1 MSADSVVVICHFASD
16 SLVNIFQKL
25 IEKYNLPW
33 KCITSFVDPKKESTQ
48 THDIQNLFS
57 KNIIPLILCESR
69 NALKQFG
76 VKCPYEFIIEK
87 RDLLH
92 TKNCKDFQTIIQRIN
107 CLGTVSLEDIQDWF
121 AGTFRRYLYLDE
133 SVHGTSGHID
143 LNKFRGKNLNDFF
156 NEHLDEKNTIIS
168 RFGATPQNQG
178 TDDMLR
184 LRSLLEP
191 LFDNYVFDDKKVQ
204 YFDNRIA
211 DHFEDWVNSAYD
223 NVESEGFPH
232 KKIPFIKGKRIRY
245 ITSTGYLNALYIDDK
260 AESACM
266 DIKNELLPFGF
277 ESIENAKK
285 RISELDDLLKS
296 EESDEEKI
304 SFKDEKDSLNEIVE
318 KYNKNNNSLIK
329 FDDNFFNVQ
338 PLEIKSSDKNL
349 PSIIKN
355 RLQKAIKFGLS
366 FDFVLLDLN
375 LDDSVGRD
383 PSGYHLIKVIKQI
396 LPNIP
401 IVIYSNY
408 DDMGHIARAIQCGAT
423 WYLKKGNEEK
433 MPRHILQLLKKANWQ
448 EEWRSMQDYF
458 PIIFEFNEKD
468 PAFEDKF
475 RMHSDWQYL
484 TAKNL
489 EYYPGKFI
497 KVSKMGGGLTSAIT
511 FKAQKGMVLDG
522 KPLQSPVIIKV
533 DAASNTRMEF
543 ERYFRMI
550 RPYIANEVGRVENPS
565 IILNRDCSAIVY
577 TFTGHNDN
585 DHKLVSLKAL
595 LDQDI
600 QFKAS
605 CDYSKF
611 EKVYDDLFNNILPKI
626 HKVSPNREFGGG
638 KNNHSDIFSH
648 SSSLD
653 AKDSPEAAFPNT
665 AFDEV
670 CEKEFWKSYTVRF
683 PASKKYV
690 LKDNA
695 VFEKQPI
702 IIIRDWDN
710 PADCGDLCHFTYHDT
725 ILNKGQYDIEAI
737 DDDGN
742 LIILSGHLVDHIVR
756 FRKRIYP
763 GMTLWLK
770 KDSFKKEGERD
781 SIFKDFLDN
790 VKTSAAD
797 DNVNFDEESLD
808 KKSTLYLS
816 TLDNVVELCKDL
828 NKAIVGDAYDNK
840 SVLLKSKL
848 NLFNC
853 PVGIC
858 HGDLNYSNIMIENQK
873 GKITDTWLIDFA
885 RTRRDLI
892 SHDFNV
898 LFSSTIA
905 LLFKRE
911 LFVGDYEEK
920 LDLILERFIKD
931 VMFALND
938 DPPDYIESDLRFS
951 MIYRILR
958 RIRQAAIKSG
968 ISLHSYTLTTALEAL
983 LAAKIRL
990 IHESNIKAFE
1000 AFVDIAK
1007 CYYDWL
1013 KNELQ
1018 LDLVENLNT
1027 KKSNTKKSKTKK

>member
-1 MSADSVVVICHFASD
+1 MSADSVVVFCHFASD
-16 SLVNIFQKL
+16 SLVNVFQKL
-25 IEKYNLPW
+25 IEKYDLSW
-33 KCITSFVDPKKESTQ
+33 KCITSFVNTEKDSTQ
-48 THDIQNLFS
+48 TSDIKNIFS
-57 KNIIPLILCESR
+57 KKIIPLILCESR
-69 NALKQFG
+69 DVLKQFG

-92 TKNCKDFQTIIQRIN
+92 TRNCRGFQTVIQRIN

-121 AGTFRRYLYLDE
+121 AGTFRRYLFLDE

-143 LNKFRGKNLNDFF
+143 LNMFRRKNLNDYFKG
-156 NEHLDEKNTIIS
+156 NSDKKNTLIF
-168 RFGATPQNQG
+168 RFGAITQNQS

-184 LRSLLEP
+184 LRSLLES
-191 LFDNYVFDDKKVQ
+191 LFDNYIFDDKKVQ
-204 YFDNRIA
+204 YFDNSIA

-223 NVESEGFPH
+223 NRESEDFPH
-232 KKIPFIKGKRIRY
+232 KKIPFTRGKRIRY
-245 ITSTGYLNALYIDDK
+245 ITPTGYLNALYIDDK
-260 AESACM
+260 AKLACM
-266 DIKNELLPFGF
+266 DITNELHTCGV
-277 ESIENAKK
+277 ESIDKAKN
-285 RISELDDLLKS
+285 RIFELDDLLKS
-296 EESDEEKI
+296 AENDEEKI
-304 SFKDEKDSLNEIVE
+304 KLKGEKDRLNEIVD
-318 KYNKNNNSLIK
+318 KCTKNNISLIK
-329 FDDNFFNVQ
+329 FDKNFLNIQ
-338 PLEIKSSDKNL
+338 PLEIQSSDKNL
-349 PSIIKN
+349 PSIITK
-355 RLQKAIKFGLS
+355 RLQRAINFGLA

-375 LDDSVGRD
+375 LNDAVGRD
-383 PSGYHLIKVIKQI
+383 PSGYHLIKVVKQV
-396 LPNIP
+396 LPHIP
-401 IVIYSNY
+401 IVVYSNY
-408 DDMGHIARAIQCGAT
+408 DDMGHIARALQYGAT
-423 WYLKKGNEEK
+423 WYLKKGDEEK
-433 MPRHILQLLKKANWQ
+433 MARHILQLLKKANWR

-458 PIIFEFNEKD
+458 PIIFEFNGKD
-468 PAFEDKF
+468 PAFDDKF
-475 RMHSDWQYL
+475 RLHSDWQYL
-484 TAKNL
+484 TAKSL

-497 KVSKMGGGLTSAIT
+497 SVSKMGGGLSSAVT

-522 KPLQSPVIIKV
+522 KPLQSPVIIKI
-533 DAASNTRMEF
+533 DSASNTRMEF

-550 RPYIANEVGRVENPS
+550 RPYMANEAGRIESPS

-577 TFTGHNDN
+577 TFTGHNDK
-585 DHKLVSLKAL
+585 DHKLVSLKTL

-626 HKVSPNREFGGG
+626 HRVSPNREFGGG

-653 AKDSPEAAFPNT
+653 AKDSPEAVFPNN

-670 CEKEFWKSYTVRF
+670 CEQEFWKSYTVRF
-683 PASKKYV
+683 PAYKKYV

-695 VFEKQPI
+695 TFEKQPI
-702 IIIRDWDN
+702 IKDWENLVDYKEF
-710 PADCGDLCHFTYHDT
+710 CHFTYHDT
-725 ILNKGQYDIEAI
+725 ILNKGQYDIEAF
-737 DDDGN
+737 DDEGH

-756 FRKRIYP
+756 FRRIIYP

-770 KDSFKKEGERD
+770 KDSFNEEVECD
-781 SIFKDFLDN
+781 NIFKDFLDDI
-790 VKTSAAD
+790 KISAD
-797 DNVNFDEESLD
+797 DNNVDFYVNFLG
-808 KKSTLYLS
+808 KKGSLYLS
-816 TLDNVVELCKDL
+816 TINNVVDLCKAL
-828 NKAIVGDAYDNK
+828 NKVISGKAVEDQK

-858 HGDLNYSNIMIENQK
+858 HGDLNYSNILVENQK
-873 GKITDTWLIDFA
+873 GIITDTWLIDFA

-892 SHDFNV
+892 SHDFNI
-898 LFSSTIA
+898 LFTSTIA

-911 LFVGDYEEK
+911 LFVDDYEEK
-920 LDLILERFIKD
+920 LYLIWDRFIND
-931 VMFALND
+931 VMFAFND

-983 LAAKIRL
+983 LASKLQLKHGA
-990 IHESNIKAFE
+990 NMKASK

-1007 CYYDWL
+1007 CCYDWL

-1018 LDLVENLNT
+1018 LDLVENQSKKSAPSKKFAT
-1027 KKSNTKKSKTKK
+1027 KK